1 MMQSVVWC
9 YFVISIQ
16 NDSEIRGLKFRMVL
30 QVYSFEIL
38 FLGTEFNQLEVER
51 SLNFISTV

>member
-1 MMQSVVWC
+1 MMQSVVLC

-16 NDSEIRGLKFRMVL
+16 NYSEMRGLKVRMVL

-51 SLNFISTV
+51 SLNFISPV

>member
-51 SLNFISTV
+51 SLHFISTV

>member
-51 SLNFISTV
+51 SLNFILTV